1 MNDRS
6 NTKILINATEP
17 KFFKDTA
24 REFYSGCM
32 YEGYEPK
39 EFIDACLKRHN
50 AWRFVLLN
58 FLIYMALPL
67 IIGSLTDS
75 NADISTVF
83 FVIAVVAVGGGS
95 LFLFNKYSSALKK
108 YVSDLIQCI
117 TNTFVRNRVHNIY
130 VYDDAIVIETT
141 VASCYFYIRI
151 KFDEVKR
158 VLHTKERIY
167 IADKHKVICVQKS
180 EIDRDSMIYGITTG
194 WCRRHKI
201 QLPKIFHRFADTN
214 AKNITLG
221 IVMACYS
228 VIIMIVDLIIRD
240 ITGLPAEMTAWTYL
254 IYAPIPI
261 FVIIFCLIGS
271 VRGNHY
277 FALYALAT
285 LMLVFCIGMGCDGL
299 NMIKR
304 SPANTELIE
313 DTEYIFGID
322 IPDTKRI
329 ASDGYTAE
337 NEMGTLILHF
347 DDDDNEA
354 FNKQIRSDDR
364 ILQSEILYDRSQR
377 YDYVDVDDGDIGII
391 YNANEGR
398 FNIPAVNYYK
408 DSYVILVYRYESN
421 TLYIHVHYEQLEA
434 Q

>member
-1 MNDRS
+1 M
-6 NTKILINATEP
+6 
-17 KFFKDTA
+17 F
-24 REFYSGCM
+24 
-32 YEGYEPK
+32 
-39 EFIDACLKRHN
+39 
-50 AWRFVLLN
+50 
-58 FLIYMALPL
+58 
-67 IIGSLTDS
+67 LTDP
-75 NADISTVF
+75 
-83 FVIAVVAVGGGS
+83 
-95 LFLFNKYSSALKK
+95 Y
-108 YVSDLIQCI
+108 
-117 TNTFVRNRVHNIY
+117 VHNIY
-130 VYDDAIVIETT
+130 VFDDMIVRETMIENR
-141 VASCYFYIRI
+141 YFYCKI
-151 KFDEVKR
+151 KFNEVKR

-214 AKNITLG
+214 VKNNALG
-221 IVMACYS
+221 IVMFSYS
-228 VIIMIVDLIIRD
+228 GIIMIVDLIIRD
-240 ITGLPAEMTAWTYL
+240 ITGLPGEMTEWIAL

-304 SPANTELIE
+304 SPANAELIE

-337 NEMGTLILHF
+337 NETGTLILHF

-391 YNANEGR
+391 YNANEDR